1 MRYNCSEYAMT
12 DTPTP
17 TDPELD
23 LLKLFWRDGDLSARE
38 VHDRLP
44 PALGWAV
51 STTRTVL
58 DRMRAKGLLVRRN
71 VHGLAVYS
79 PAQAKVA
86 VLGGVVGR
94 LRSLLEIS
102 GPLPAS
108 ALSGSQILSA
118 DEIAELRRLLDASSD
133 RRDGGDR

>member
-1 MRYNCSEYAMT
+1 MRYNCSVCAMT
-12 DTPTP
+12 ETPAP
-17 TDPELD
+17 TDPEFD

-44 PALGWAV
+44 PDLGWAV

-94 LRSLLEIS
+94 LRALLEIS

-118 DEIAELRRLLDASSD
+118 DEIAELRQLLDAGP
-133 RRDGGDR
+133 DGQDDGDK